1 MIQSYN
7 PQHVPMEGIW
17 TTNLLINK
25 CKRSKYNE
33 SKIMKSKVF
42 VTSLSY
48 SFLLY
53 LKHLIYR
60 ISKK

>member
-1 MIQSYN
+1 MDD
-7 PQHVPMEGIW
+7 
-17 TTNLLINK
+17 NLLINK
-25 CKRSKYNE
+25 CKRSKNNE

-42 VTSLSY
+42 VSSLSY

-60 ISKK
+60 LSKK